1 MAPVS
6 LTEVGETGG
15 HRVLFPRREQGVMAT
30 SSRSS
35 EVAESDE
42 VGHRVLPAEAGGAWW
57 LPIRLASSERDEA
70 GRHRVLPSE
79 EGRA

>member
-15 HRVLFPRREQGVMAT
+15 HRT
-30 SSRSS
+30 
-35 EVAESDE
+35 
-42 VGHRVLPAEAGGAWW
+42 LPAETSRVRWPPRLVRSRLPSRMGRAIAFYLPKQVGRGG

-70 GRHRVLPSE
+70 GRHRVPFP
-79 EGRA
+79 EGSRA